1 VLGKWVNF
9 KQKSEVMAES
19 MAQGVKYVP
28 GKCKVLGSISSAAK
42 NFKKTKSEVMWI
54 TQSASE
60 WMTQGSTA

>member
-1 VLGKWVNF
+1 
-9 KQKSEVMAES
+9 MAES